1 MNNQITATEVQMRME
16 EWKRVNQPRIN
27 AWYDKLLKIIWGD
40 TIQYLNTWLQD
51 QELQQQRMTDDGC
64 PL

>member
-1 MNNQITATEVQMRME
+1 MARDITAYEVQARVEHWERHWVPKLQASME
-16 EWKRVNQPRIN
+16 AMISPMFDEWWTQVHR
-27 AWYDKLLKIIWGD
+27 YFL
-40 TIQYLNTWLQD
+40 D